1 MDPPAVVGVRSRREQ
16 QEQQQRACAYQSAT
30 ISPTRPPVVSG
41 QGSSGSELGRVV
53 AVKKKVLAVAS
64 FGGHWIQLLRLR
76 PAFREHDVLY
86 VTTNEARVPDA
97 GARIKMVCDASMWD
111 KPALARMFVQM
122 AAIVVR
128 FRPDVV
134 ITTGAAPGYAAL
146 LFGKLARARTIWID
160 SIANSEELSS
170 SGRRAKTWADL
181 WLTQWEHLAN
191 EGGPEFWGR
200 VL

>member
-1 MDPPAVVGVRSRREQ
+1 M
-16 QEQQQRACAYQSAT
+16 
-30 ISPTRPPVVSG
+30 
-41 QGSSGSELGRVV
+41 
-53 AVKKKVLAVAS
+53 KKVLAVAS

-76 PAFREHDVLY
+76 PAFRAQDVLY
-86 VTTNEARVPDA
+86 VTTNQAPSPDA
-97 GARIKMVCDASMWD
+97 GARIARVTDASMWD
-111 KPALARMFVQM
+111 KPALAKMFVQM

-146 LFGKLARARTIWID
+146 VFGKLLRARTIWID

-170 SGRRAKTWADL
+170 SGRRAKRWADL

-191 EGGPEFWGR
+191 DHGPSFWGR